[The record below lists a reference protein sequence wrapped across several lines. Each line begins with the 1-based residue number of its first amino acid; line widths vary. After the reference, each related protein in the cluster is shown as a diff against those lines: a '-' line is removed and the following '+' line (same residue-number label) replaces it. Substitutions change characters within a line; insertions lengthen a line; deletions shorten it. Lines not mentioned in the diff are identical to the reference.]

1 MGLKSLWAHSLALQP
16 TYLPQSYFHRSL
28 LCWENA
34 RTQQKDTRI
43 EKRNLLIGM
52 SRAASNPVVLHRFP
66 PSIRSSKLLHS
77 IPRKPFRF
85 QSRNRHFPTLFCCQ
99 TNPKP
104 VDSSTKVSSFAF
116 FFCCFDGFFFCFFSL
131 DWGS

>member
-1 MGLKSLWAHSLALQP
+1 
-16 TYLPQSYFHRSL
+16 
-28 LCWENA
+28 
-34 RTQQKDTRI
+34 
-43 EKRNLLIGM
+43 M

-116 FFCCFDGFFFCFFSL
+116 FFCCFDGFFFVFFLWIEVLNAVCLCTWIMDRKGYVIFKTPCTYLCYLIDWKCAISL
-131 DWGS
+131 VIGF